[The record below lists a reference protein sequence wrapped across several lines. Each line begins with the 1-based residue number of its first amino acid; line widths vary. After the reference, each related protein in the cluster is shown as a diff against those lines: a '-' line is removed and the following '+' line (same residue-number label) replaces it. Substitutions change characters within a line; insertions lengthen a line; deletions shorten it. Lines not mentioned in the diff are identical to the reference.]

1 MLLFFFNYWYI
12 ILFRQNVGFCVCT
25 KTSWH
30 ACASQIH
37 PKYYHFKSGL
47 NVSVCTFVFV
57 FRLRSC
63 TVFFALQ
70 ALLNLGTSDPSLR
83 LAAYNLLCSV
93 TKSFNLK
100 IEERLLEGTGKDINA
115 TKTPVINHNT
125 KFWWSCTVS
134 DCLAE
139 NIKLWL
145 RKLSLVFGESDCLW
159 NGDTWSL
166 IV

>member
-1 MLLFFFNYWYI
+1 MFLFV
-12 ILFRQNVGFCVCT
+12 R
-25 KTSWH
+25 
-30 ACASQIH
+30 SQIH

-115 TKTPVINHNT
+115 AKTPVINHNT

-134 DCLAE
+134 NCLCVAE
-139 NIKLWL
+139 NINLWL
-145 RKLSLVFGESDCLW
+145 RKLSLVFGESLLVKWRYMEFNCLILRSKL
-159 NGDTWSL
+159 NADNPSRASTSL
-166 IV
+166 YQT

>member
-1 MLLFFFNYWYI
+1 MFLFV
-12 ILFRQNVGFCVCT
+12 R
-25 KTSWH
+25 
-30 ACASQIH
+30 SQIH

-63 TVFFALQ
+63 TVLFALQ

-115 TKTPVINHNT
+115 AKTPVINHNT
-125 KFWWSCTVS
+125 KFW
-134 DCLAE
+134 
-139 NIKLWL
+139 
-145 RKLSLVFGESDCLW
+145 
-159 NGDTWSL
+159 
-166 IV
+166 

>member
-1 MLLFFFNYWYI
+1 M
-12 ILFRQNVGFCVCT
+12 R
-25 KTSWH
+25 
-30 ACASQIH
+30 ASQIH
-37 PKYYHFKSGL
+37 PKLYHFKSCL
-47 NVSVCTFVFV
+47 NVFVSTFVFV

-115 TKTPVINHNT
+115 AKTPVINHNT
-125 KFWWSCTVS
+125 KFW
-134 DCLAE
+134 
-139 NIKLWL
+139 
-145 RKLSLVFGESDCLW
+145 
-159 NGDTWSL
+159 
-166 IV
+166 